1 MIIDGCMN
9 LKSNHKVWLVF
20 AQLLGMETEQERRQ
34 LDEIVVPDSKEKLL
48 LDEMSS
54 GEDYLRRRQMIEDI
68 DVDRELERVMR
79 PRRRRLS
86 VLLGRVAAVLLPLL
100 LGGTAIYVMYSRN
113 NASLKNVI
121 SLHDVEPGT
130 LEAVLVTSDGTLREL
145 QTAGNHINEK
155 DGSKI
160 MVDSARLNYQDNRPE
175 SVREL
180 IYNKLLVGRGHEYM
194 LILNDGTRVWM
205 NSKSE
210 LSYPVA
216 FGENVRRVRL
226 SGEAYFEVTKD
237 SVRPFIVEVD
247 RGFEVKVLGTH
258 FNIKAYDTDD
268 SYETTLVEGKV
279 QVSQGHKT
287 KITLEPS
294 EQMVIGKDGRH
305 EVRVVNTSYY
315 TAWHEGWFY
324 FNDESLEQVL
334 IMIGRW
340 YDVDF
345 VFAKENLKEIAV
357 TGKLKRFENLSVIL
371 KMLERTTGT
380 ELILE
385 NRIVK
390 VDKKK

>member
-1 MIIDGCMN
+1 MN

-20 AQLLGMETEQERRQ
+20 AQLLGMEIEQERRQ

>member
-1 MIIDGCMN
+1 MN

-54 GEDYLRRRQMIEDI
+54 GEDYLRRRQMIEDT

-175 SVREL
+175 SVQEL

-205 NSKSE
+205 NARSR
-210 LSYPVA
+210 LVYPVA
-216 FGENVRRVRL
+216 FGDTREVEL
-226 SGEAYFEVTKD
+226 EGEAYFEVTRD
-237 SVRPFIVEVD
+237 ENRPFIVHAGQVA
-247 RGFEVKVLGTH
+247 VKVLGTE
-258 FNIKAYDTDD
+258 FNVSNYPENEDVQ
-268 SYETTLVEGKV
+268 TTLIKGKV
-279 QVSQGHKT
+279 QV
-287 KITLEPS
+287 TLS
-294 EQMVIGKDGRH
+294 ENMDGYTLH
-305 EVRVVNTSYY
+305 PGEQVVYNKESGEVTVANVDVSYV
-315 TAWHEGWFY
+315 TAWREGRLRFR
-324 FNDESLEQVL
+324 DRPLKE
-334 IMIGRW
+334 IMDFISRW
-340 YDVDF
+340 YDVDVVYEDEVVKNYLF
-345 VFAKENLKEIAV
+345 GCNFNRHV
-357 TGKLKRFENLSVIL
+357 TVTPLLELFQSTGTVRFEVVGKKI
-371 KMLERTTGT
+371 
-380 ELILE
+380 
-385 NRIVK
+385 IVK
-390 VDKKK
+390 K

>member
-1 MIIDGCMN
+1 MN
-9 LKSNHKVWLVF
+9 QKSNHKVWLVF
-20 AQLLGMETEQERRQ
+20 ARLLGMETKQERHQ

-79 PRRRRLS
+79 PRRRRLP

-100 LGGTAIYVMYSRN
+100 LGGTAIYVMYSKN

-334 IMIGRW
+334 TMIGRW

-345 VFAKENLKEIAV
+345 VFVKENLKEITV

-380 ELILE
+380 ELMLK

>member
-1 MIIDGCMN
+1 MN
-9 LKSNHKVWLVF
+9 QKSNHKVWLVF
-20 AQLLGMETEQERRQ
+20 ARLLGMETKQERHQ

-79 PRRRRLS
+79 PRRRRLP

-100 LGGTAIYVMYSRN
+100 LGGTAIYVMYSKN

-205 NSKSE
+205 NARSR
-210 LSYPVA
+210 LVYPVA
-216 FGENVRRVRL
+216 FGDTREVEL
-226 SGEAYFEVTKD
+226 EGEAYFEVTRD
-237 SVRPFIVEVD
+237 ENRPFIVHAGQVA
-247 RGFEVKVLGTH
+247 VKVLGTE
-258 FNIKAYDTDD
+258 FNVNTCRKQ
-268 SYETTLVEGKV
+268 KV
-279 QVSQGHKT
+279 QTVLVKGSVQVENG
-287 KITLEPS
+287 
-294 EQMVIGKDGRH
+294 GKR
-305 EVRVVNTSYY
+305 EVVLRPGELAETVGTQIRVTQVNVRKY
-315 TAWHEGWFY
+315 TAWREGVFY
-324 FNDESLEQVL
+324 FEEADLEEIMTELADWYCVQAVFTDQTVRTRKFSGVL
-334 IMIGRW
+334 ERSETI
-340 YDVDF
+340 
-345 VFAKENLKEIAV
+345 ENVLKKI
-357 TGKLKRFENLSVIL
+357 
-371 KMLERTTGT
+371 ERTTSVHFTIQQG
-380 ELILE
+380 I
-385 NRIVK
+385 IQVK
-390 VDKKK
+390 

>member
-1 MIIDGCMN
+1 MN
-9 LKSNHKVWLVF
+9 QKSNHKVWLVF
-20 AQLLGMETEQERRQ
+20 ARLLGMETKQERHQ

-54 GEDYLRRRQMIEDI
+54 GEDYLRRRQMIEDL

-79 PRRRRLS
+79 PRRRRLP

-100 LGGTAIYVMYSRN
+100 LGGTAIYVMYSKN

-315 TAWHEGWFY
+315 PAWHEGWFY

-334 IMIGRW
+334 TMIGRW

-345 VFAKENLKEIAV
+345 VFVKENLKEITV

-380 ELILE
+380 ELMLK

>member
-1 MIIDGCMN
+1 MN

-175 SVREL
+175 SVQEL

-216 FGENVRRVRL
+216 FVENVRRVRL

-334 IMIGRW
+334 TMIGRW

-345 VFAKENLKEIAV
+345 VFVKENLKEITV

-380 ELILE
+380 ELMLK

>member
-1 MIIDGCMN
+1 MN
-9 LKSNHKVWLVF
+9 RKSNHKVWLVF
-20 AQLLGMETEQERRQ
+20 VRLLGMETEQERQQ
-34 LDEIVVPDSKEKLL
+34 LDEIVVPNSKEKLL

-54 GEDYLRRRQMIEDI
+54 REDYSRRRQMIANI
-68 DVDRELERVMR
+68 DVESELERVMR
-79 PRRRRLS
+79 PRRRRLP

-100 LGGTAIYVMYSRN
+100 LGGTAIYVMYSKN

-226 SGEAYFEVTKD
+226 SGEAYFEVAKD

-279 QVSQGHKT
+279 QVSQGNKT

-334 IMIGRW
+334 TMIGRW

-345 VFAKENLKEIAV
+345 VFVKENLKEITV

-380 ELILE
+380 ELMLK

>member
-1 MIIDGCMN
+1 MN

-175 SVREL
+175 SVQKL

-334 IMIGRW
+334 TMIGRW

-345 VFAKENLKEIAV
+345 VFVKENLKEITV

-380 ELILE
+380 ELMLK

>member
-1 MIIDGCMN
+1 MN

-345 VFAKENLKEIAV
+345 VFVKENLKEITV

-380 ELILE
+380 ELMLK

>member
-1 MIIDGCMN
+1 M
-9 LKSNHKVWLVF
+9 
-20 AQLLGMETEQERRQ
+20 
-34 LDEIVVPDSKEKLL
+34 
-48 LDEMSS
+48 
-54 GEDYLRRRQMIEDI
+54 
-68 DVDRELERVMR
+68 
-79 PRRRRLS
+79 
-86 VLLGRVAAVLLPLL
+86 
-100 LGGTAIYVMYSRN
+100 
-113 NASLKNVI
+113 
-121 SLHDVEPGT
+121 
-130 LEAVLVTSDGTLREL
+130 
-145 QTAGNHINEK
+145 
-155 DGSKI
+155 
-160 MVDSARLNYQDNRPE
+160 
-175 SVREL
+175 
-180 IYNKLLVGRGHEYM
+180 
-194 LILNDGTRVWM
+194 
-205 NSKSE
+205 
-210 LSYPVA
+210 
-216 FGENVRRVRL
+216 
-226 SGEAYFEVTKD
+226 TKD

-279 QVSQGHKT
+279 QVFQGNKT

-334 IMIGRW
+334 TMIGRW

-345 VFAKENLKEIAV
+345 VFAKENLKGIAV

-380 ELILE
+380 ELMLK

>member
-1 MIIDGCMN
+1 MN

-20 AQLLGMETEQERRQ
+20 ARLLGMETKQERHQ

-175 SVREL
+175 SVQEL

-334 IMIGRW
+334 TMIGRW

-345 VFAKENLKEIAV
+345 VFVKENLKEITV

-380 ELILE
+380 ELMLK

>member
-1 MIIDGCMN
+1 MN

-175 SVREL
+175 SVQEL

>member
-1 MIIDGCMN
+1 MN

-34 LDEIVVPDSKEKLL
+34 LDEIVVPDSKEKFL

-175 SVREL
+175 SVQEL

>member
-1 MIIDGCMN
+1 MN
-9 LKSNHKVWLVF
+9 RKLNHKVWLMF
-20 AQLLGMETEQERRQ
+20 ARLLGMETEQERHQ
-34 LDEIVVPDSKEKLL
+34 LDEIAIPDSKEKLL

-54 GEDYLRRRQMIEDI
+54 GEDYLWRRQMVEDI
-68 DVDRELERVMR
+68 DVESELERVMR
-79 PRRRRLS
+79 PRKRRLS

-100 LGGTAIYVMYSRN
+100 FGGTAIYVMYSKN
-113 NASLKNVI
+113 NTSLKDVI

-130 LEAVLVTSDGTLREL
+130 LEAVLVTSDGALWEL
-145 QTAGNHINEK
+145 QTVGNYINEK

-160 MVDSARLNYQDNRPE
+160 MVDSARLNYQDNGLE
-175 SVREL
+175 SVQGL

-216 FGENVRRVRL
+216 FGDNVRRVRL
-226 SGEAYFEVTKD
+226 SGEAYFEVAKD
-237 SVRPFIVEVD
+237 SVHPFIVEVD
-247 RGFEVKVLGTH
+247 RGFEVQVLGTH

-268 SYETTLVEGKV
+268 FYETTLVVGKV
-279 QVSQGHKT
+279 QVSQGNKT
-287 KITLEPS
+287 KIMLEPS

-324 FNDESLEQVL
+324 FNDEPLEQVL
-334 IMIGRW
+334 TMIGRW

-345 VFAKENLKEIAV
+345 IFTEENLKEIAV

-371 KMLERTTGT
+371 KMLERITGT
-380 ELILE
+380 ECVLE

>member
-1 MIIDGCMN
+1 MN

-160 MVDSARLNYQDNRPE
+160 MVDSARLNYQDSRPE
-175 SVREL
+175 SVQEL

>member
-1 MIIDGCMN
+1 MN

-145 QTAGNHINEK
+145 QTAGNNINEK

-175 SVREL
+175 SVQEL

-334 IMIGRW
+334 TMIGRW

-345 VFAKENLKEIAV
+345 VFVKENLKEITV

-380 ELILE
+380 ELMLK

>member
-1 MIIDGCMN
+1 MN

-175 SVREL
+175 SVQEL

-380 ELILE
+380 ELMLK

>member
-1 MIIDGCMN
+1 MN

-54 GEDYLRRRQMIEDI
+54 GEDYLRRRQLIEDI

>member
-1 MIIDGCMN
+1 MN
-9 LKSNHKVWLVF
+9 QKSNHKVWLVF
-20 AQLLGMETEQERRQ
+20 ARLLGMETEQERHQ
-34 LDEIVVPDSKEKLL
+34 LDEMVVPDSKEKLL
-48 LDEMSS
+48 LDEMFS
-54 GEDYLRRRQMIEDI
+54 GEDYLWRRQMIANI
-68 DVDRELERVMR
+68 DVESELERVMR

-100 LGGTAIYVMYSRN
+100 LGGAAIYVMYSKN

-160 MVDSARLNYQDNRPE
+160 MVDSARLNYLDNRPE

-279 QVSQGHKT
+279 QVSQGNKT

-334 IMIGRW
+334 TMIGRW

-380 ELILE
+380 ELMLE

>member
-1 MIIDGCMN
+1 MN

-175 SVREL
+175 SVQEL

-210 LSYPVA
+210 LSYPVV

>member
-1 MIIDGCMN
+1 MN

-175 SVREL
+175 SVQEL

-334 IMIGRW
+334 TMIGRW

-345 VFAKENLKEIAV
+345 VFVKENLREITV

-380 ELILE
+380 ELMLK

>member
-1 MIIDGCMN
+1 MN
-9 LKSNHKVWLVF
+9 LKSNHKVWLGF

-175 SVREL
+175 SVQEL

-334 IMIGRW
+334 TMIGRW

-345 VFAKENLKEIAV
+345 VFVKENLKEITV

-380 ELILE
+380 ELMLK

>member
-1 MIIDGCMN
+1 MN

-175 SVREL
+175 SVQEL

-279 QVSQGHKT
+279 QVSQGHKI

-334 IMIGRW
+334 TMIGRW

-345 VFAKENLKEIAV
+345 VFVKENLKEITV

-380 ELILE
+380 ELMLK

>member
-1 MIIDGCMN
+1 MN

-20 AQLLGMETEQERRQ
+20 AQLLGMEIEQERRQ

-175 SVREL
+175 SVQEL

-334 IMIGRW
+334 TMIGRW

-345 VFAKENLKEIAV
+345 VFVKENLKEITV

-380 ELILE
+380 ELMLK

>member
-1 MIIDGCMN
+1 MN

-68 DVDRELERVMR
+68 DVDRELERGMR

-175 SVREL
+175 SVQEL

-334 IMIGRW
+334 TMIGRW

-345 VFAKENLKEIAV
+345 VFVKENLKEITV

-380 ELILE
+380 ELMLK

>member
-1 MIIDGCMN
+1 MN

-113 NASLKNVI
+113 NASLKNVM

-130 LEAVLVTSDGTLREL
+130 VEAMLVTSDGTLREL

-175 SVREL
+175 SVQEL

>member
-1 MIIDGCMN
+1 MN

-226 SGEAYFEVTKD
+226 SGEAYFEVAKD
-237 SVRPFIVEVD
+237 SVRPFIVEVA
-247 RGFEVKVLGTH
+247 RGFEVKVMGTH

-279 QVSQGHKT
+279 QVSQGNKT

-334 IMIGRW
+334 TMIGRW

-345 VFAKENLKEIAV
+345 VFVKENLKEITV

-380 ELILE
+380 ELMLK

>member
-1 MIIDGCMN
+1 MN
-9 LKSNHKVWLVF
+9 RKSNHNAWLVF
-20 AQLLGMETEQERRQ
+20 VQLLGMETEQERQQ
-34 LDEIVVPDSKEKLL
+34 LDEIVVPNSKEKLL

-54 GEDYLRRRQMIEDI
+54 REDYSRRRQMIANI
-68 DVDRELERVMR
+68 DVESELERVMR
-79 PRRRRLS
+79 PRRRRLP

-100 LGGTAIYVMYSRN
+100 LGGTAIYVMYSKN

-226 SGEAYFEVTKD
+226 SGEAYFEVAKD

-279 QVSQGHKT
+279 QVSQGNKT

-334 IMIGRW
+334 TMIGRW

-345 VFAKENLKEIAV
+345 VFVKENLKEITV

-380 ELILE
+380 ELMLK

>member
-1 MIIDGCMN
+1 MN

-20 AQLLGMETEQERRQ
+20 AQLLGMEIEQERRQ

-345 VFAKENLKEIAV
+345 VFVKENLKEITV

-380 ELILE
+380 ELMLK

>member
-1 MIIDGCMN
+1 MN

-175 SVREL
+175 SVQEL

-334 IMIGRW
+334 TMIGRW

-345 VFAKENLKEIAV
+345 VFVKENLKEITV

>member
-1 MIIDGCMN
+1 M
-9 LKSNHKVWLVF
+9 F
-20 AQLLGMETEQERRQ
+20 ARLLGMETEQERHQ
-34 LDEIVVPDSKEKLL
+34 WDEVAMLDSKEKLL
-48 LDEMSS
+48 LDEMSL
-54 GEDYLRRRQMIEDI
+54 GKDYLRRRQMVEDI
-68 DVDRELERVMR
+68 DVESELERVMR
-79 PRRRRLS
+79 PRKRRLS

-100 LGGTAIYVMYSRN
+100 FGGTAIYVMYSKN
-113 NASLKNVI
+113 NISLENVI

-145 QTAGNHINEK
+145 QTVGNYINEK

-160 MVDSARLNYQDNRPE
+160 MVDSARLNYQDNGLE
-175 SVREL
+175 SVQGL

-216 FGENVRRVRL
+216 FGDNVRRVRL
-226 SGEAYFEVTKD
+226 SGEAYFEVAKD
-237 SVRPFIVEVD
+237 SVHPFIVEVD
-247 RGFEVKVLGTH
+247 RGFEVQVLGTH

-268 SYETTLVEGKV
+268 FYETTLVVGKV
-279 QVSQGHKT
+279 QVSQGNKT

-324 FNDESLEQVL
+324 FNDEPLEQVL
-334 IMIGRW
+334 TMIGRW

-345 VFAKENLKEIAV
+345 IFAEENLKEIAV

-371 KMLERTTGT
+371 KMLERITGT
-380 ELILE
+380 ECVLE

>member
-1 MIIDGCMN
+1 MN

-160 MVDSARLNYQDNRPE
+160 MVDSDRLNYQDNRPE

>member
-1 MIIDGCMN
+1 MN

-175 SVREL
+175 SVQEL

-194 LILNDGTRVWM
+194 LILNDGTRVWI

-334 IMIGRW
+334 TMIGRW

-345 VFAKENLKEIAV
+345 VFVKENLKEITV

-380 ELILE
+380 ELMLK

>member
-1 MIIDGCMN
+1 MN
-9 LKSNHKVWLVF
+9 QKSNHKVWLVF
-20 AQLLGMETEQERRQ
+20 ARLLGMETEQERHQ
-34 LDEIVVPDSKEKLL
+34 LDEMVVPDSKEKLL
-48 LDEMSS
+48 LDEMFS
-54 GEDYLRRRQMIEDI
+54 GEDYLWRRQMIANI
-68 DVDRELERVMR
+68 DVESELERVMR

-100 LGGTAIYVMYSRN
+100 LGGAAIYVMYSKN

-160 MVDSARLNYQDNRPE
+160 MVDSARLNYLDNRPE

-279 QVSQGHKT
+279 QVSQGNKT

-334 IMIGRW
+334 TMIGRW

-380 ELILE
+380 ELM
-385 NRIVK
+385 
-390 VDKKK
+390 

>member
-1 MIIDGCMN
+1 MN

-175 SVREL
+175 SVQEL

-210 LSYPVA
+210 LSYPVV

-334 IMIGRW
+334 TMIGRW

-345 VFAKENLKEIAV
+345 VFVKENLKEIAV

-380 ELILE
+380 ELMLK

>member
-1 MIIDGCMN
+1 MN
-9 LKSNHKVWLVF
+9 RKSNHKVWLVF

-380 ELILE
+380 ELMLK

>member
-1 MIIDGCMN
+1 MN
-9 LKSNHKVWLVF
+9 LKSNHKVWLVV

-175 SVREL
+175 SVQEL